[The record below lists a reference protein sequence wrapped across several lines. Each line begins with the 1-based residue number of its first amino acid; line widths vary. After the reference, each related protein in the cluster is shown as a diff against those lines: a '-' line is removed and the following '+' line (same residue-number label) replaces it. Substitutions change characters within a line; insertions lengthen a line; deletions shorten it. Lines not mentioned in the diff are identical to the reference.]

1 MSDGSFIVYTNQEHL
16 PTRVISN
23 INFTD
28 ELIYNVQHNVPVVE
42 DTFVDDCNQMIQI
55 MANKF

>member
-28 ELIYNVQHNVPVVE
+28 ELIYNVQYNVPVVE
-42 DTFVDDCNQMIQI
+42 DTFVDDCN
-55 MANKF
+55 

>member
-1 MSDGSFIVYTNQEHL
+1 MSDGLFIVYINQEHL

-28 ELIYNVQHNVPVVE
+28 ELIYNVQYNVPVVE
-42 DTFVDDCNQMIQI
+42 DTFVDDCN
-55 MANKF
+55 